1 MRAERQWNIGK
12 GFQLYYRGRAN
23 SNEHSSLRHK
33 RRRRGYRVV
42 RASDTLRD
50 HSFIYFYKGTFTTLD
65 APGTSFDQ
73 ARAINNRGEVAV
85 TADGHPYIYNNGIFT
100 TIEVPGIIPGI
111 PSGMSINNR
120 GEVVGTYF
128 DGTTVSYHGYLYNK
142 GAITTLDA
150 PGANGF

>member
-1 MRAERQWNIGK
+1 M
-12 GFQLYYRGRAN
+12 
-23 SNEHSSLRHK
+23 
-33 RRRRGYRVV
+33 
-42 RASDTLRD
+42 ASDTLRD
-50 HSFIYFYKGTFTTLD
+50 HGFIYYKGTFTTLD

-150 PGANGF
+150 RLHISRCDQ